1 MKDFDELLD
10 EVLRE
15 DAAAEPRAGL
25 EARVMARVRSEAG
38 HGSTF
43 GLPNR
48 WRAWMLGPV
57 AACLAI
63 VAAVWYVS
71 GGGLSQPDR
80 VASHMPAPVLSVE
93 TPGTESSHSVARG
106 DIGLNVGESGRAMR
120 DAHLRRDE
128 AAPKMGHPVLENAPY
143 VDRKVKRVEAVS
155 EDGPKLDTF
164 PAVSQK
170 GDLAGWLRSGDDGKL
185 ATIARQVTPEVAK
198 AYQQLQAV
206 QSEPID
212 IAAIEIKPLQ

>member
-25 EARVMARVRSEAG
+25 EARVMARVRAEAE
-38 HGSTF
+38 HGSALRL
-43 GLPNR
+43 GNW

-57 AACLAI
+57 AACLGI
-63 VAAVWYVS
+63 VAMVWYVS
-71 GGGLSQPDR
+71 GGGVSQSDR
-80 VASHMPAPVLSVE
+80 AGAHISPPVLSVE
-93 TPGTESSHSVARG
+93 TPGIESSHSVARG

-120 DAHLRRDE
+120 DAHLSDE
-128 AAPKMGHPVLENAPY
+128 KTITKMGHPDL
-143 VDRKVKRVEAVS
+143 

-170 GDLAGWLRSGDDGKL
+170 GDVAGWLGSGDDGKL
-185 ATIARQVTPEVAK
+185 AAIARQVTPEVAK

>member
-25 EARVMARVRSEAG
+25 EARVMARARSEAG

-93 TPGTESSHSVARG
+93 TPGIERSHPVAEGDAGLSVG
-106 DIGLNVGESGRAMR
+106 GSGRALR
-120 DAHLRRDE
+120 DAHLSDE
-128 AAPKMGHPVLENAPY
+128 KTVAKMGHP
-143 VDRKVKRVEAVS
+143 DS